1 MSEETKKCT
10 KCNKELPIECF
21 SKCKTTKD
29 GLQYYCRECY
39 NEYYQTNKQHISQCH
54 KQYQQANR
62 QYYNQINNR
71 FRKQFEGYYLYIIF
85 DKQDNIVYVGQTT
98 NYYNRLYQHLSGYT
112 NATKEVFDSGD
123 WSKIKYLDVGHIVE
137 SEMELRALENELI
150 HLYQPRCNT
159 HLNIIRDIDEDRLFS
174 IVTTLHSM
182 NNEWEEFRTN
192 VY

>member
-1 MSEETKKCT
+1 MNKEIETKKCT
-10 KCNKELPIECF
+10 KCNRILPISEF
-21 SKCKTTKD
+21 AKNKTQKD
-29 GLQYYCRECY
+29 GLQYWCKECRNKY
-39 NEYYQTNKQHISQCH
+39 NQTYKQTH
-54 KQYQQANR
+54 KQYRN
-62 QYYNQINNR
+62 QYQKEYY
-71 FRKQFEGYYLYIIF
+71 KQFKGYYVYIIF